1 MAFLLGTASEVRK
14 QYTFTASQ
22 SYTIKIEAMV
32 LKGADE
38 EMSILANPLVGF
50 NFGFALQDEFE
61 ADLYTPAVNTAKDAD
76 IAIVFVGN
84 TPTWET
90 EGCDRDSMDLPMNG
104 SLDKLVAGCASVNKN
119 TIVVNCSG
127 SPITMPWVN
136 DVSAILQAW
145 FPGQEA
151 GYAIA
156 DVSLGK
162 VNPAGKLPVTFPKRI
177 KDAPTYGNFPFT
189 GKLED
194 LHTDYKEDVFM
205 GYKHYDNHFDKV
217 LFPFGYGL
225 SYTTFKTSNISTS
238 ASTIKPTD
246 NFTIS
251 ASISNTGSVAGSET
265 LQVFVGPG
273 SDNKCAVDRPQK
285 ILAGWAKVKDLAA
298 GAKEDVSA
306 EISVKEAMQYWDE
319 ERYKWVV
326 PKGKY
331 IVYVGTSSAEKDVV
345 EKIEVEVAEG
355 GEFDP

>member
-1 MAFLLGTASEVRK
+1 
-14 QYTFTASQ
+14 
-22 SYTIKIEAMV
+22 MV

-84 TPTWET
+84 TPT
-90 EGCDRDSMDLPMNG
+90 RKP
-104 SLDKLVAGCASVNKN
+104 KA
-119 TIVVNCSG
+119 
-127 SPITMPWVN
+127 
-136 DVSAILQAW
+136 

-156 DVSLGK
+156 DVLLGK

-177 KDAPTYGNFPFT
+177 EDAPTYGNFPFT

-205 GYKHYDNHFDKV
+205 GYKHYDIHPEKV
-217 LFPFGYGL
+217 LFPFGFGL
-225 SYTTFKTSNISTS
+225 SYTTFTTSNISTS
-238 ASTIKPTD
+238 ASTLKPTD
-246 NFTIS
+246 SFTVS
-251 ASISNTGSVAGSET
+251 ASVSNTGSVPGSET
-265 LQVFVGPG
+265 LQVFVGPA
-273 SDNKCAVDRPQK
+273 SDNTCAVDRPQK
-285 ILAGWAKVKDLAA
+285 VLAGWAKVKDLAA
-298 GAKEDVSA
+298 GEKEDVTA
-306 EISVKEAMQYWDE
+306 DISVKEAMQYWDE
-319 ERYKWVV
+319 ERYRWVV